1 MIIISVQISWVIQIL
16 WNNIF
21 SEAVSALYFL
31 HASYRRELLPKER
44 MYVRRRNELNGRS
57 LQLHSHSQ

>member
-1 MIIISVQISWVIQIL
+1 MIIISVQISWVMIMEQYL
-16 WNNIF
+16 LRSSF
-21 SEAVSALYFL
+21 TLYFL

-44 MYVRRRNELNGRS
+44 MYVRLRNELNGRS